1 MKKPIYKYSFRK
13 RTILYLI
20 IGISCVSI
28 DFLSFM
34 QLSKFIDPLYSNP
47 ISYMFGS
54 ICSYLLNKKYTFQSE
69 NSKLSIIRYSS
80 IILVGLSASQLVIF
94 VGLNLLNFKNY
105 LAVIKWLAML
115 TSVSLQYFGNTLYG
129 SKTKND

>member
-1 MKKPIYKYSFRK
+1 MKKPIYKYNFRK

-47 ISYMFGS
+47 ISYMIGS
-54 ICSYLLNKKYTFQSE
+54 TCSYFLNKKYTFQSE
-69 NSKLSIIRYSS
+69 NSRLSIIRYSS
-80 IILVGLSASQLVIF
+80 IILIGLSASQLIIF

-115 TSVSLQYFGNTLYG
+115 ASVSLQYFGNTLYG

>member
-47 ISYMFGS
+47 ISYMIGS
-54 ICSYLLNKKYTFQSE
+54 TCSYFLNKKYTFQSE
-69 NSKLSIIRYSS
+69 NSRLSIIRYSS
-80 IILVGLSASQLVIF
+80 IILIGLSASQLIIF

-115 TSVSLQYFGNTLYG
+115 ASVSLQYFGNTLYG

>member
-1 MKKPIYKYSFRK
+1 MNKPIYKYNFRK

-115 TSVSLQYFGNTLYG
+115 ASVSLQYFGNTLYG

>member
-1 MKKPIYKYSFRK
+1 MNKPIYKYNFRK

-80 IILVGLSASQLVIF
+80 IILVGLSASQVVIF

>member
-47 ISYMFGS
+47 ISYIFGS

-80 IILVGLSASQLVIF
+80 IILIGLSASQLIIF

-115 TSVSLQYFGNTLYG
+115 ASVSLQYFGNTLYG

>member
-1 MKKPIYKYSFRK
+1 MNKPIYKYNFRK

-47 ISYMFGS
+47 ISYIFGS

-80 IILVGLSASQLVIF
+80 IILVGLSASQVVIF

-115 TSVSLQYFGNTLYG
+115 ASVSLQYFGNTLYG

>member
-1 MKKPIYKYSFRK
+1 MNKPIYKYNFRK

-47 ISYMFGS
+47 ISYIFGS

-69 NSKLSIIRYSS
+69 NSKLSIMRYSS

-115 TSVSLQYFGNTLYG
+115 TSFSLQYFVNTLYG

>member
-1 MKKPIYKYSFRK
+1 MKKPIYKYNFRK

>member
-1 MKKPIYKYSFRK
+1 MNKPIYKYNFRK

-47 ISYMFGS
+47 ISYLFGS

-115 TSVSLQYFGNTLYG
+115 ASVSLQYFGNTFYG

>member
-1 MKKPIYKYSFRK
+1 MNKPIYKYNFRK

-20 IGISCVSI
+20 IGISCVSF

>member
-47 ISYMFGS
+47 ISYMIGS
-54 ICSYLLNKKYTFQSE
+54 TCSYFLNKKYTFQSE
-69 NSKLSIIRYSS
+69 NSRLSIIRYSS

-115 TSVSLQYFGNTLYG
+115 ASVSLQYFGNTLYG

>member
-1 MKKPIYKYSFRK
+1 MKKPIYKYNFRK

-34 QLSKFIDPLYSNP
+34 QLSKFINPLYSNP

-94 VGLNLLNFKNY
+94 FGLNLLNFKNY

>member
-1 MKKPIYKYSFRK
+1 MNKPIYKYNFRK

-80 IILVGLSASQLVIF
+80 IILIGLSASQLIIF

-115 TSVSLQYFGNTLYG
+115 ASVSLQYFGNTLYG

>member
-1 MKKPIYKYSFRK
+1 MNKPIYKYNFRK

-47 ISYMFGS
+47 ISYIFGS

-80 IILVGLSASQLVIF
+80 IILVGLSASQVVIF

>member
-1 MKKPIYKYSFRK
+1 MNKPIYKYNFRK

-80 IILVGLSASQLVIF
+80 IILVGLSASQVVIF
-94 VGLNLLNFKNY
+94 FGLNLLNFKNY

-129 SKTKND
+129 SKLKNE

>member
-47 ISYMFGS
+47 ISYMIGS
-54 ICSYLLNKKYTFQSE
+54 TCSYFLNKKYTFQSE
-69 NSKLSIIRYSS
+69 NSKLYIIRYSS
-80 IILVGLSASQLVIF
+80 IILIGLSASQLIIF

-115 TSVSLQYFGNTLYG
+115 ASVSLQYFGNTLYG

>member
-1 MKKPIYKYSFRK
+1 MNKPIYKYNFRK

-47 ISYMFGS
+47 ISYIFGS

>member
-1 MKKPIYKYSFRK
+1 MNKPIYKYNFRK

-47 ISYMFGS
+47 ISYMIGS
-54 ICSYLLNKKYTFQSE
+54 TCSYFLNKKYTFQSE
-69 NSKLSIIRYSS
+69 NSRLSIIRYSS
-80 IILVGLSASQLVIF
+80 IILIGLSASQLIIF

-115 TSVSLQYFGNTLYG
+115 ASVSLQYFGNTLYG

>member
-1 MKKPIYKYSFRK
+1 MNKPIYKYNFRK

-34 QLSKFIDPLYSNP
+34 QLSKFINPLYSNP

-94 VGLNLLNFKNY
+94 FGLNLLNFKNY

>member
-1 MKKPIYKYSFRK
+1 MNKPIYKYNFRK

>member
-1 MKKPIYKYSFRK
+1 MNKPIYKYNFRK

-54 ICSYLLNKKYTFQSE
+54 ICSYLLNKKYTFQSA

-80 IILVGLSASQLVIF
+80 IILVGLSASQVVIF

>member
-1 MKKPIYKYSFRK
+1 MKKPIYKYNFRK

-47 ISYMFGS
+47 ISYMIGS
-54 ICSYLLNKKYTFQSE
+54 TCSYLLNKKYTFQSE
-69 NSKLSIIRYSS
+69 NSRLSIIRYSS
-80 IILVGLSASQLVIF
+80 IILVGFSASQLIIF
-94 VGLNLLNFKNY
+94 VGLNILNFKNY

-115 TSVSLQYFGNTLYG
+115 ASVSLQYSGNTFYG

>member
-47 ISYMFGS
+47 ISYLIGS
-54 ICSYLLNKKYTFQSE
+54 TCSYFLNKKYTFQSE
-69 NSKLSIIRYSS
+69 NSRLSIIRYSS
-80 IILVGLSASQLVIF
+80 IILIGLSASQLIIF

-115 TSVSLQYFGNTLYG
+115 ASVSLQYFGNTLYG